1 MVGGRGLLPVNALLL
16 AFGLLGH
23 AVHCPMPSK
32 RPLMPVLEP
41 VPFGPRLPLRP
52 GIRPE
57 SRWI

>member
-1 MVGGRGLLPVNALLL
+1 MTALLL

-23 AVHCPMPSK
+23 QVHCPMLPK
-32 RPLMPVLEP
+32 RPPMPALEP